1 MMMSSTSEL
10 ILSNTDPLDR
20 AILAGQKALDDM
32 AMRGEK
38 MTEEEVERGI
48 ASAVIG
54 SIWEHVS
61 MARKP
66 YSKTK
71 GADYNAG
78 VAVGFEAA
86 LREFSKISIVEG
98 EG

>member
-1 MMMSSTSEL
+1 MT
-10 ILSNTDPLDR
+10 NTDPLDR

-32 AMRGEK
+32 ARRGEK

-48 ASAVIG
+48 ASAVIE

-71 GADYNAG
+71 GYDYNAG

-86 LREFSKISIVEG
+86 LREFRRAHVIKE
-98 EG
+98 EDDDRNA

>member
-1 MMMSSTSEL
+1 MMMNSTSEL

-48 ASAVIG
+48 ARAVIG

-71 GADYNAG
+71 GYDYNAG
-78 VAVGFEAA
+78 VVVGFEAA
-86 LREFSKISIVEG
+86 LREFSKFIIVEG